1 MRNNYQKTKIMK
13 KLLFAIFCVATLS
26 SCYNTRVLVGDV
38 QPKEPLVKVNSEM
51 NSHWLC
57 GLISGRGDQA
67 KEFVD
72 GSTNY
77 VIKTNFTFLD
87 YIFSYVTF
95 GIYTPN
101 HTMYYIP
108 LKDIKG
114 DKK

>member
-77 VIKTNFTFLD
+77 VIKTN
-87 YIFSYVTF
+87 VTF